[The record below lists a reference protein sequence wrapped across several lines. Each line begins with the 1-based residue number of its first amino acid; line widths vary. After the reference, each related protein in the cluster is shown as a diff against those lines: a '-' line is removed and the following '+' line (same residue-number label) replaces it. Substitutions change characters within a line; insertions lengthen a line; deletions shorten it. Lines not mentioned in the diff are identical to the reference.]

1 MLKQLFLWTEA
12 YHKFLEAYGLGDSE
26 ARTRAYLQL
35 FSQLPQNPN
44 QACIVFLME
53 HLVRCVNKTVLK
65 LRLEM
70 RSSFAELLGWSPTTR
85 CHYTTSQQCL
95 GPPCFTLGRMI
106 RRITETYLPPAR
118 WMWWPSL
125 GSSTS
130 SFPGE
135 HGASQSRSWRG
146 HCSNPLMVSCVI
158 SLKPLSFNLC
168 KVATIN
174 RFSTKNIYQWFWNF
188 FSWNSFDTEQT
199 FNPFWY
205 LQFLQLICVILKI
218 LFCRNILLYT

>member
-1 MLKQLFLWTEA
+1 MVKQLFLCTEA

-53 HLVRCVNKTVLK
+53 HLVRCVIFFCTLG
-65 LRLEM
+65 LEI
-70 RSSFAELLGWSPTTR
+70 RSSFAELLGWSPTIR

-95 GPPCFTLGRMI
+95 GPPCFTQGRMI
-106 RRITETYLPPAR
+106 RRITGTFLPPAQ

-135 HGASQSRSWRG
+135 HGGSQSRSLRG
-146 HCSNPLMVSCVI
+146 HCSNLLMMSCVI

-168 KVATIN
+168 KIATIN
-174 RFSTKNIYQWFWNF
+174 IFSTKNIYQWFWIL
-188 FSWNSFDTEQT
+188 FSRTNFDTEQT
-199 FNPFWY
+199 
-205 LQFLQLICVILKI
+205 LIHFGTC
-218 LFCRNILLYT
+218 NSYN